1 MRLASF
7 NVENMFRRPKAL
19 DQVDWDVGKPILE
32 AYSEL
37 QQLLG
42 EASYSEP
49 VKQRIVA
56 LMTQLGLARADESE
70 WVVLR
75 RSRGPLLRRP
85 RQGPIT
91 VAATGRGDWIG
102 WLELKREAVDEAA
115 TRNTARVVADLD
127 ADVLT
132 VIEAEDRPALVRFNL
147 DVLPHGFTDNA
158 SPWSYAHVM
167 LVDGNDDRG
176 IDVGILT
183 RDQHPIRQIRSHVDD
198 RSQNGAG
205 EPIFSRDC
213 AEYEIAV
220 DNGDPLLLLVNHF
233 KSKGYGAPRVS
244 NAKRLAQAARVRDIY
259 HERRAEGH
267 RRIAVTGDL
276 NDTPTSAPLSPLISQ
291 TDLRDASEIAG
302 FDFGP
307 RQGTFGTSNDKIDY
321 LLLSPELFTT
331 ATAGGIH
338 RSGVWRGPRVKNP
351 WPMYDTIARAEEAAS
366 DHAAIWVDLNI

>member
-19 DQVDWDVGKPILE
+19 DQVNWNVGKPILE
-32 AYSEL
+32 AYSKL
-37 QQLLG
+37 QELLG
-42 EASYSEP
+42 EASYSTSA
-49 VKQRIVA
+49 KQRIAA
-56 LMTQLGLARADESE
+56 LMTQLGLDRSDESD
-70 WVVLR
+70 WVILR
-75 RSRGPLLRRP
+75 RSRGQLLRRP

-91 VAATGRGDWIG
+91 VTATGRGDWIG

-147 DVLPHGFTDNA
+147 DVLPHGFTGGA
-158 SPWSYAHVM
+158 TPWSYPHVM

-176 IDVGILT
+176 IDVGIFT
-183 RDQHPIRQIRSHVDD
+183 RDLHPIQRIRSHVDD

-205 EPIFSRDC
+205 ELIFSRDC
-213 AEYEIAV
+213 AEYEITV
-220 DNGDPLLLLVNHF
+220 DNGDPVLLLVNHF
-233 KSKGYGAPRVS
+233 KSKGYGAQSTS
-244 NAKRLAQAARVRDIY
+244 NAKRLGQAQRVRDIY
-259 HERRAEGH
+259 QERRAQGH

-276 NDTPTSAPLSPLISQ
+276 NDTPSSAPLAPLITE
-291 TDLRDASEIAG
+291 TDLRDASDISG

-307 RQGTFGTSNDKIDY
+307 RKGTFGTSNDKIDY
-321 LLLSPELFTT
+321 LLLSPELFAA
-331 ATAGGIH
+331 ATGGGIL

-351 WPMYDTIARAEEAAS
+351 WPMYNTISRPEEAAS